1 MYKMQ
6 KNPRVYI
13 EKINRETAFDF
24 KYRGE
29 FEDPRLA
36 GYNYGN
42 LSDFEINFWYNS
54 VTTPRKRYFAVKK
67 TNDDR
72 FIGFMGLKN
81 YNPLTRK
88 AKLGI
93 VFDPNFVSAG
103 YGYEAMGQFLNFY
116 FNELKF
122 REMILEVNLFNE
134 RAIRLYKKLGFK
146 ECGQTTEIFEN
157 QNIDFDQRYFEEKR
171 DIIYSK
177 ILIMN
182 LTKDDYYEL

>member
-1 MYKMQ
+1 MYKTY

-13 EKINRETAFDF
+13 EKISRQTALDL
-24 KYRGE
+24 KYWGE
-29 FEDPRLA
+29 FDDPKLS

-54 VTTPRKRYFAVKK
+54 VTTPRKRYFAVK
-67 TNDDR
+67 TSSDDR
-72 FIGFMGLKN
+72 FIGFLGLKK
-81 YNPLTRK
+81 YNPLIKK

-93 VFDPNFVSAG
+93 VFDPNYVSEG
-103 YGYEAMGQFLNFY
+103 YGYEAMNLFLDYY

-122 REMILEVNLFNE
+122 KEMILEVNLFNE

-157 QNIDFDQRYFEEKR
+157 QNIDCDQRYFEEKR

>member
-1 MYKMQ
+1 MHNLKD
-6 KNPRVYI
+6 KHRVYI
-13 EKINRETAFDF
+13 EKINRETAYGF
-24 KYRGE
+24 KDRGE
-29 FEDPRLA
+29 FDDPRLA
-36 GYNYGN
+36 GYNYGG
-42 LSDFEINFWYNS
+42 LTDFEINFWYNS

-67 TNDDR
+67 TDDNR

-81 YNPLTRK
+81 YNPLTKK

-103 YGYEAMGQFLNFY
+103 YGYEAMSIFLDYY

-134 RAIRLYKKLGFK
+134 RAIKLYKKLGFK
-146 ECGQTTEIFEN
+146 ECGKKTEVFEN
-157 QNIDFDQRYFEEKR
+157 QNIKFDERYFEGKR
-171 DIIYSK
+171 DIIFSK

-182 LTKDDYYEL
+182 LAKEDYYEL

>member
-29 FEDPRLA
+29 FKDPRLA

-103 YGYEAMGQFLNFY
+103 YGYEAMDQFLNFY

-177 ILIMN
+177 ILVMN